1 MVIDPIGAVVIIS
14 LQDVEVGL
22 GERND
27 GLRSIAITY
36 K

>member
-1 MVIDPIGAVVIIS
+1 MVIDPIGAVVVIS
-14 LQDVEVGL
+14 LQDVEVSL